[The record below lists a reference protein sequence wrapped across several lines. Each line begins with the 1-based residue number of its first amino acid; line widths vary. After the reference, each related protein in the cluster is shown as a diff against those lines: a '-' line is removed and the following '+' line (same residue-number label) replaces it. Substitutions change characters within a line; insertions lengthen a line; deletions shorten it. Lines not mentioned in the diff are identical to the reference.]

1 MKKMLG
7 LTLIELMIVM
17 AIIGILLAVAIPAF
31 QQHQNG
37 PRPDYKC
44 IAGVAFTHG
53 GTQIIGAD
61 GRGVACEM
69 QINTPLGVR

>member
-1 MKKMLG
+1 MKNG
-7 LTLIELMIVM
+7 FTLIELMIVL
-17 AIIGILLAVAIPAF
+17 AIIGILAAVAVPAY
-31 QQHQNG
+31 QNRNNG

-53 GTQIIGAD
+53 GQQIISAD

-69 QINTPLGVR
+69 PIATPLGVR